1 MAKAR
6 QNLKRR
12 IYSSTVFD
20 LLTEENALKRHR
32 LMARRAGGDPNVG
45 AATFKS
51 VPEAEHVH
59 GENCHHEIPAV
70 SLPAL

>member
-12 IYSSTVFD
+12 IYSSTVF
-20 LLTEENALKRHR
+20 EPQENASKRQR
-32 LMARRAGGDPNVG
+32 LMARRAGGDPNIG
-45 AATFKS
+45 TSTFKS

-59 GENCHHEIPAV
+59 GENCHHDVPVA
-70 SLPAL
+70 LPEL